1 MPAPR
6 TVGPALDGWGDSDS
20 SVDEEEIRA
29 EAARRVAAGLRRPVS
44 RPRRATPEL
53 VPASPDS
60 GVGLFPAAAST
71 DVHGA
76 PREPSQQPAS
86 GQFAAPERRLR
97 RAAVT
102 PPPVKSPG
110 RRMWEAER
118 ADRASAEERQQKL
131 WQFRK
136 ALNDAERRRT
146 QLRRQLPGAQ
156 APRSPGYAWRP
167 PYAGMGVWGP
177 PQPQPGSGPPPSSPS
192 ASAAA
197 AVAAAAAG
205 RRAAEHRRQRCRS
218 APSAA
223 RRGGGGALQRRTPR
237 CADFSEWLR
246 MKEVRSRTQESL
258 AQQQRHADAMAERRR
273 FEDRL
278 RMHAASLGR
287 QASALLPQPERS
299 PGRRLKSRSPGRRLK
314 SPSGRRPQRPTSPLL
329 RQRSPS
335 GRSMDSRHSPTS
347 ESCSVA
353 SELLRRAHRKRGPS
367 SASDGV
373 RLRVLF
379 SGADENGDGWVS
391 EEQATALAARHF
403 SGREHSVAAAFRSAD
418 AEGAGSLDF
427 EGFAHFW
434 RQLAAATPL
443 SPQSAVSVAPTD
455 ATHRS
460 ALERQIDELQRQQ
473 RDQERTIRQLM
484 DIVGRT

>member
-278 RMHAASLGR
+278 RMHAASLCARRRRNGR
-287 QASALLPQPERS
+287 AAG
-299 PGRRLKSRSPGRRLK
+299 GRRLHCCHSRS
-314 SPSGRRPQRPTSPLL
+314 
-329 RQRSPS
+329 
-335 GRSMDSRHSPTS
+335 
-347 ESCSVA
+347 
-353 SELLRRAHRKRGPS
+353 
-367 SASDGV
+367 
-373 RLRVLF
+373 
-379 SGADENGDGWVS
+379 
-391 EEQATALAARHF
+391 AAR
-403 SGREHSVAAAFRSAD
+403 
-418 AEGAGSLDF
+418 AG
-427 EGFAHFW
+427 G
-434 RQLAAATPL
+434 
-443 SPQSAVSVAPTD
+443 
-455 ATHRS
+455 
-460 ALERQIDELQRQQ
+460 
-473 RDQERTIRQLM
+473 
-484 DIVGRT
+484 